1 MYTTMGGVT
10 DALHAWKRKGGSVAL
25 SLNLKVTLGRDDLL
39 KAMVEVP
46 VGVSV
51 SIDGAGRRI
60 VLSDFGFKVQNGRLC
75 LHNVELTGGRNVP
88 ALIVLGQSAEV
99 NASHVRISNCETY
112 TELGELGAGLVSAL
126 DGCNPAKYFID
137 AVPQVV
143 LATACRTLPPFLQQC
158 CDPSKKLAKADV
170 QLLGNFGA
178 GTTCVPTAARL
189 C

>member
-1 MYTTMGGVT
+1 
-10 DALHAWKRKGGSVAL
+10 
-25 SLNLKVTLGRDDLL
+25 
-39 KAMVEVP
+39 MVEVP

-112 TELGELGAGLVSAL
+112 TELGELAAGLVSAL
-126 DGCNPAKYFID
+126 DGCNPAKYFVN

-143 LATACRTLPPFLQQC
+143 LATACSKLPTFFQQC